1 MLQVKLEA
9 FWRDGGKRV
18 LHSLLAQARG
28 FGVFVSQSC
37 CFGCFLVMRSAFTE
51 LRAIR
56 EDQIIPI
63 LIIVRWVVV
72 NRTVHGLSNGSI
84 N

>member
-18 LHSLLAQARG
+18 LNSLLAQARG

-37 CFGCFLVMRSAFTE
+37 CFGCFLVMRSAFIE
-51 LRAIR
+51 LRAY
-56 EDQIIPI
+56 P
-63 LIIVRWVVV
+63 
-72 NRTVHGLSNGSI
+72 
-84 N
+84 